1 MKEARV
7 KKYKLLLLDDE
18 EDLLEILLDVLEDGG
33 IAEISEIITV
43 MNGLEGLEA
52 VAKHDFDCIVSDI
65 NMPKMNGIAF
75 VKEVQGNGFSKP
87 VIFLSAHGDPETIK
101 KTEKLDI
108 FNFIQKPF
116 DENDLCSKI
125 NEAFKHSA

>member
-1 MKEARV
+1 V

-18 EDLLEILLDVLEDGG
+18 EDLLEILIDVLEDGG
-33 IAEISEIITV
+33 IAKISEITTV

-52 VAKHDFDCIVSDI
+52 VSKQDFDCIVSDI

-75 VKEVQGNGFSKP
+75 VKEVQSSGFTNTI
-87 VIFLSAHGDPETIK
+87 IFLSAHGDPETIK

-108 FNFIQKPF
+108 FTFIQKPF
-116 DENDLCSKI
+116 DEDDLCNKI
-125 NEAFKHSA
+125 NAAFEQSA